1 MRSTLTGK
9 SPRASQGS
17 SEHSSRTMFKRRSFR
32 VAALFCMRAHRS
44 LVVVS
49 VSAMETQRMG
59 EMSLLDGACLIG
71 RVLCQMGRE
80 NVERCRRGGRVF
92 GHVSWWHPLSRRI
105 GVGHVRGSRKRRV
118 GSVFEEEGYALS
130 LCEKHVGITEERR
143 VSALDARHAPAR
155 IGCYD
160 GSTMFGTSAGQRQTP
175 TDSFGARIPAQP
187 TARSAALHAGPS
199 EAARADADRAGQ
211 WSVTKR

>member
-118 GSVFEEEGYALS
+118 GSVFERWTHAMPLQESVAMMVPRCSARQLGRGKLRRTRSVLAFLRNQPRGALR
-130 LCEKHVGITEERR
+130 CMRVRR
-143 VSALDARHAPAR
+143 KRRGRMPFAL
-155 IGCYD
+155 GN
-160 GSTMFGTSAGQRQTP
+160 G
-175 TDSFGARIPAQP
+175 
-187 TARSAALHAGPS
+187 
-199 EAARADADRAGQ
+199 
-211 WSVTKR
+211 V